1 MKIVVETCVAGA
13 CIDRTYRPAI
23 MITKSGKRAAKCNPT
38 PDAVSAVNQRNAEK
52 ALTRLVNHNFAPG
65 DWHLVLNYA
74 GIEPSADQA
83 KKDKDKFTRKLKT
96 IADKAGIELKWI
108 AVTEYKHARIHHHII
123 CSHVAFEQILTA
135 WTHGQVRPS
144 VLDKT
149 RNYNRLAEYL
159 VKETSKTFRED
170 GNVFKRRYTTSRN
183 IVRPMVKKT
192 VIDAR
197 EIPDPKALKGYYIDE
212 DSIRRYENAITGL
225 EHLEY
230 IMVSME
236 DEPRLRRWYKGTAVK
251 NQRNYNKLLRN
262 EEQLGIVLNGGDQ

>member
-23 MITKSGKRAAKCNPT
+23 MITKSGKRAAKSNPT
-38 PDAVSAVNQRNAEK
+38 PDAVLAVNQRNAEK
-52 ALTRLVNHNFAPG
+52 ALTRLINHNFVPG
-65 DWHLVLNYA
+65 DWHLVLNYD
-74 GIEPSADQA
+74 GKEPSTDQA
-83 KKDKDKFTRKLKT
+83 KKDKDKFVRKLKA
-96 IADKAGIELKWI
+96 IADKEGIDLKWI

-123 CSHVAFEQILTA
+123 CSHIAFEQILPA

-144 VLDKT
+144 VLNKT
-149 RNYNRLAEYL
+149 RNYYKLAEYL

-212 DSIRRYENAITGL
+212 DSVRRYENAITGL

-236 DEPRLRRWYKGTAVK
+236 EEPRLRRWYKGTVVK

-262 EEQLGIVLNGGDQ
+262 EEQLGIALNGGDQ